1 MAYEFAKITVL
12 AGYYGCGKTN
22 LAANLALKM
31 CNTGRVAVVD
41 IDTVN
46 PYFRTADFKEEFEK
60 RGIRLIATEYA
71 NTNLDIPVLNFD
83 IAGIADTSDYMIIDA
98 GGGSDG
104 AAALGRYRSVLME
117 RSPQLLYVF
126 NMYRGLG
133 VKETAEIFWEIE
145 SACKMKFTALVNN
158 SNLGAMT
165 VPEDIVKT
173 EFFEGELSRVTG
185 LPVAMRCVPD
195 AMPKMN
201 SKDFLAERIVRMPW
215 ENECQG

>member
-1 MAYEFAKITVL
+1 MAYKFAKIIIL

-31 CNTGRVAVVD
+31 CDAGKVAIVD

-46 PYFRTADFKEEFEK
+46 PYFRTADFKEEFEN

-71 NTNLDIPVLNFD
+71 NTNIDIPVLNFD
-83 IAGIADTSDYMIIDA
+83 MAGIADTSDYMIIDA

-104 AAALGRYRSVLME
+104 TAALGRYHSVLMK

-126 NMYRGLG
+126 NMYRGLD
-133 VKETAEIFWEIE
+133 VKETAEMLWEIE

-158 SNLGAMT
+158 SNLGEIT
-165 VPEDIVKT
+165 VPKDIIKT
-173 EFFEGELSRVTG
+173 ECFEAELSRVTG
-185 LPVAMRCVPD
+185 LPVAMRCVPPN
-195 AMPKMN
+195 MPAIN
-201 SKDFLAERIVRMPW
+201 LKDVLVERIVRMPW
-215 ENECQG
+215 ENICQG

>member
-1 MAYEFAKITVL
+1 MTYKFSKIIIL

-31 CNTGRVAVVD
+31 CSTGKISVLD

-46 PYFRTADFKEEFEK
+46 PYFRTADFKDEFEK
-60 RGIRLIATEYA
+60 RGIRLIAAEYA

-83 IAGIADTSDYMIIDA
+83 VAGIADNSDYMIIDA

-104 AAALGRYRSVLME
+104 AAALGRFSLALTE
-117 RSPQLLYVF
+117 RNPQLLYVF

-133 VKETAEIFWEIE
+133 IKETAEMLWEIE

-158 SNLGAMT
+158 SNLGSLT

-173 EFFEGELSRVTG
+173 KYFEDELSRVTG
-185 LPVAMRCVPD
+185 LPVAMRCVPYN
-195 AMPKMN
+195 MPKMN
-201 SKDFLAERIVRMPW
+201 LEDVLVERMVKMPW
-215 ENECQG
+215 ENAC